1 MSIFNSSFP
10 ETIQNEL
17 YARQN
22 NLLNRSNSNINSLIQ
37 PTAWIRMTSG
47 VNTLKDDALKSD
59 ETKEYLD
66 SDFDNTLAKQ
76 NVLSSILG
84 GNENPQGDFIKG
96 YTTKNRHGI
105 RPLPGITG
113 LDCQSFSANG
123 SLRKVSIKFNCW
135 DNSQLEIMEQL
146 YMRPGYLICVEW
158 GWTQELSTG
167 KKLQLPKFGEKFLE
181 SGGEFQNKTLMQLY
195 EIANNE
201 VQSVNGNY
209 DICLGKVQNF
219 NWQLR
224 KDNGY
229 DCEVT
234 IITYGE
240 ILDSWKINNIDLDT
254 NISQK
259 GIPLGDNSINL
270 DSLGVSKYTEG
281 KLCGI
286 LGDLNKYASA
296 KFYAYQAAPVAFK
309 VNLPNVGDINM
320 YASDFSNDIIQT
332 SDVVLSKATKGISTY
347 ITLGSLCDIL
357 NYYMLNSNLL
367 KLSTFESASFA
378 CQAHPFQLP
387 CDPNICLIKPQG
399 WIDGFAFDQSRE
411 ETFKVLPGKAPSVDI
426 SNKVLALIGNQN
438 TELIYKSFLEILEKE
453 LTTNNLE
460 TSLNN
465 IQQYIEYNIDI
476 QKTVNNGDGT
486 LNLKFKGSNKN
497 YITKLDSNN
506 NQTINLYDFL
516 KLDKNTRIGF
526 IQQDIL
532 PIAGTKNLVL
542 FSDLITSKSTVSD
555 GLFDYAKLTYPNVI
569 KAFTQKIF
577 PQNRWEINIMD
588 NFESLNSLINKDRT
602 FSQNT
607 IDSFRPK
614 QLEDV
619 SKVLKNRF
627 KDLEPFFIDP
637 VNNNYRKGDI
647 SNIYLNLNFL
657 YSLVKPRE
665 VNDDKNNKNEISL
678 NAFIKDILSRVQNS
692 IGSMNAFEIYA
703 DPIDNIAKIID
714 KDFVESQSVI
724 PFLFDVDFN
733 KSFITNHDIKSQ
745 IFPEQGTMVA
755 ISTQASSGKLG
766 LNNKGLINYNIKTRN
781 RFVNITSP
789 SDSNTKIDT
798 NFDVLDINNPFYL
811 AVSQLSFYTSILKF
825 RDDGNSE
832 NANNV
837 NLTSLNNSLRDLIV
851 YWDNKHSEDAY
862 QSMPI
867 PIVVGLEFPGIA
879 GIRIGNIF
887 SVEGGPRNI
896 LPASFGNDLD
906 FLVRNIGQ
914 TISNNVWNIKIEG
927 YPFKKNSNY
936 DKVNK
941 HIK

>member
-10 ETIQNEL
+10 KTIQNEL

-22 NLLNRSNSNINSLIQ
+22 NLLNRSNINSLIQ

-47 VNTLKDDALKSD
+47 VNTLKDDALKNI
-59 ETKEYLD
+59 ETGDYLD
-66 SDFDNTLAKQ
+66 SDYDNTLAKQ

-84 GNENPQGDFIKG
+84 GNENPQGDLLKG

-105 RPLPGITG
+105 RPLPGITN

-123 SLRKVSIKFNCW
+123 SLRKVTVKFNCW

-146 YMRPGYLICVEW
+146 YMRPGYVICVEW

-167 KKLQLPKFGEKFLE
+167 KRLQLPKFGEKFLE
-181 SGGEFQNKTLMQLY
+181 SGGEFQSKTLMQLY
-195 EIANNE
+195 EIANTE

-229 DCEVT
+229 DCDVT

-254 NISQK
+254 NISK
-259 GIPLGDNSINL
+259 NGIPLGNAETKL
-270 DSLGVSKYTEG
+270 DSEGISKYVEG

-286 LGDLNKYASA
+286 LNDLNE
-296 KFYAYQAAPVAFK
+296 YAYNQASVNFLNKSISFK
-309 VNLPNVGDINM
+309 VELPNVGIINM
-320 YASDFSNDIIQT
+320 HASSFNQDIINPQ
-332 SDVVLSKATKGISTY
+332 SVMISKRSNISAY

-357 NYYMLNSNLL
+357 NYYMLNSNII
-367 KLSTFESASFA
+367 KLSTFNNAESFA

-399 WIDGFAFDQSRE
+399 WIDGIAYKE
-411 ETFKVLPGKAPSVDI
+411 GKKETYNIKAGKEYSVDI
-426 SNKVLALIGNQN
+426 KNKVLYLIGNQN

-453 LTTNNLE
+453 LATNNLE

-465 IQQYIEYNIDI
+465 IQQYIEHNIDI
-476 QKTVNNGDGT
+476 SKTVNNGDGT
-486 LNLKFKGSNKN
+486 LNLKFKESKKT
-497 YITKLDSNN
+497 YITEIDAQN
-506 NQTINLYDFL
+506 NQTINLYKFL
-516 KLDKNTRIGF
+516 DLKRNTRMGF

-532 PIAGTKNLVL
+532 PISGIKNSVL
-542 FSDLITSKSTVSD
+542 FSDLVTSNYSNSD
-555 GLFDYAKLTYPNVI
+555 GQFNYSKLRYPRVI
-569 KAFTQKIF
+569 KALTNKSF
-577 PQNRWEINIMD
+577 PQDRWEINIMD
-588 NFESLNSLINKDRT
+588 NFEVENSLINKSST

-614 QLEDV
+614 QFKDIQET
-619 SKVLKNRF
+619 LKNRF
-627 KDLEPFFIDP
+627 NDLEPYFIKP
-637 VNNNYRKGDI
+637 NENNYRKGDI

-657 YSLVKPRE
+657 YSLIKPQS
-665 VNDDKNNKNEISL
+665 VNNDKNNKNEIVL
-678 NAFIKDILSRVQNS
+678 NTFIKDILSRVQNS

-714 KDFVESQSVI
+714 KDFVESQNVD
-724 PFLFDVDFN
+724 PFRFDVDYN
-733 KSFITNHDIKSQ
+733 KSLIINHNIKSQ
-745 IFPEQGTMVA
+745 IFPEQSTMVA

-766 LNNKGLINYNIKTRN
+766 INNKGLINYNFKVRN
-781 RFVNITSP
+781 RFVDITSP
-789 SDSNTKIDT
+789 NDRITNVELNKDTIDT
-798 NFDVLDINNPFYL
+798 NNPLYL
-811 AVSQLSFYTSILKF
+811 AVSQLAFYTSLLNF
-825 RDDGNSE
+825 RGDNNSE
-832 NANNV
+832 ATNNV
-837 NLTSLNNSLRDLIV
+837 NLLSLNNSLRDLIV
-851 YWDNKHSEDAY
+851 YWDSKYDKNAY
-862 QSMPI
+862 KSMPI
-867 PIVVGLEFPGIA
+867 PIVVGLEFLGIA

-887 SVEGGPRNI
+887 NVEGGSKNI
-896 LPASFGNDLD
+896 LPASFGNDFD

-914 TISNNVWNIKIEG
+914 TIDNNTWNVKIEG
-927 YPFKKNSNY
+927 YPFKRQ
-936 DKVNK
+936 
-941 HIK
+941 